1 MPTRILVNE
10 TIASRKNTPRFRPTN
25 NRNLSLTDI
34 ESVGEKDKTKN
45 KTGTSEDE
53 KRNNNDEL
61 PKTRKSSRKIVRL
74 KSSIIRGKRDSFNIR
89 ALSSE
94 DIRASPRLL
103 GYCFQL
109 LASIVMLISVS
120 TFYQGEADRETS
132 SPEIW
137 SLFNSTR
144 TEGNAVFLSP
154 DGRYVRTWKLI
165 GCFIV
170 STLGTTVTLGIIIV
184 HFDTIFCPSFW
195 LRTFRDG
202 SKHEQWLLISLAVF
216 WGIGIHIN
224 TSSLSVGESQPNVYF
239 TSWISFLSSLLNY
252 GIWRIS
258 AGRKSLAEMVNG
270 HHRETT

>member
-10 TIASRKNTPRFRPTN
+10 AIASRQNTPRFRSTN

-34 ESVGEKDKTKN
+34 ESVGGKDKDKNKNN
-45 KTGTSEDE
+45 KTGTEDE
-53 KRNNNDEL
+53 NNADI
-61 PKTRKSSRKIVRL
+61 PKTRKSSRKIVRM
-74 KSSIIRGKRDSFNIR
+74 KSSIIRGKDSFNTR

-120 TFYQGEADRETS
+120 TFYQGEADSESS

-137 SLFNSTR
+137 SLFNSTSA
-144 TEGNAVFLSP
+144 GNAVFLSP
-154 DGRYVRTWKLI
+154 DGRVVRTWKLI

-202 SKHEQWLLISLAVF
+202 SKHEQALLISLAVF
-216 WGIGIHIN
+216 WGVGIHIN
-224 TSSLSVGESQPNVYF
+224 TSALSVGESQPNVYF
-239 TSWISFLSSLLNY
+239 TSWISFLSSILNY
-252 GIWRIS
+252 GIWRVS
-258 AGRKSLAEMVNG
+258 AGHRSVADMVNDQ
-270 HHRETT
+270 HRETT

>member
-10 TIASRKNTPRFRPTN
+10 TIASRQNTPRFRSTN

-34 ESVGEKDKTKN
+34 ESVGEKDRNKN
-45 KTGTSEDE
+45 KNKKTGTEDE
-53 KRNNNDEL
+53 NNADI

-120 TFYQGEADRETS
+120 TFYQGEADSESS

-137 SLFNSTR
+137 SLVNSTR
-144 TEGNAVFLSP
+144 VGNDVFLSP
-154 DGRYVRTWKLI
+154 DGRYVRIWKLI

-202 SKHEQWLLISLAVF
+202 SKHEQSLLILLAVF

-239 TSWISFLSSLLNY
+239 TSWISFLSSILNY

-258 AGRKSLAEMVNG
+258 AGQRSIAEMVNN